1 MIFEIVKK
9 DTAPQ
14 VQATIT
20 KSYDGSVVD
29 LTGASVKLKFRAKG
43 STTTLFTLNGFNVP
57 TTNFAKGIV
66 LFLFGTN
73 NLDIAAGYYE
83 GEVEITYEN
92 GTVDTVYE
100 VLNFK
105 LRADF

>member
-1 MIFEIVKK
+1 MIFQLVKN

-29 LTGASVKLKFRAKG
+29 LTGATVRLKFRKKG
-43 STTTLFTLNGFNVP
+43 STSTLFTLTGFNVP
-57 TTNFAKGIV
+57 DTNFANGIV
-66 LFLFGTN
+66 LFLFGSS
-73 NLDIAAGYYE
+73 NLDIASGYYE
-83 GEVEITYEN
+83 GEVEITYDN
-92 GTVDTVYE
+92 GLVDTVYE
-100 VLNFK
+100 VLDFK

>member
-1 MIFEIVKK
+1 MIFQIVKN

-29 LTGASVKLKFRAKG
+29 LTGASVRLKFRAKG
-43 STTTLFTLNGFNVP
+43 SLTTLFTLTGFNVP
-57 TTNFAKGIV
+57 DTNFAKGIV
-66 LFLFGTN
+66 LFLFGSS
-73 NLDIAAGYYE
+73 NLDIDEGYYE
-83 GEVEITYEN
+83 GEVEITYDN

>member
-1 MIFEIVKK
+1 MIFQIVKN

-29 LTGASVKLKFRAKG
+29 LTGASVKLKFRKKG
-43 STTTLFTLNGFNVP
+43 STTTLFTRNGLNVP

-66 LFLFGTN
+66 LFLFGASD
-73 NLDIAAGYYE
+73 LDIDSGFYE
-83 GEVEITYEN
+83 GEVEITYAN

>member
-1 MIFEIVKK
+1 MIFQIVKN

-29 LTGASVKLKFRAKG
+29 LTGASVKLKFRKKG
-43 STTTLFTLNGFNVP
+43 STTTLFTLTGFNVP

-66 LFLFGTN
+66 LFLFGTS
-73 NLDIAAGYYE
+73 NLDIESGYYLSL
-83 GEVEITYEN
+83 IHI
-92 GTVDTVYE
+92 
-100 VLNFK
+100 
-105 LRADF
+105 

>member
-1 MIFEIVKK
+1 MIFQIVKN

-29 LTGASVKLKFRAKG
+29 LTGASVRLKFRKKG
-43 STTTLFTLNGFNVP
+43 STTTLFTLTGFNVP

-66 LFLFGTN
+66 LFLFGTS
-73 NLDIAAGYYE
+73 NLDIESGYYE
-83 GEVEITYEN
+83 GEVEITYDN

-100 VLNFK
+100 ILNFK

>member
-1 MIFEIVKK
+1 MIFQIVKN

-29 LTGASVKLKFRAKG
+29 LTGASVRLKFRKKG

-73 NLDIAAGYYE
+73 NLDIDAGYYE
-83 GEVEITYEN
+83 GEVEITYDN
-92 GTVDTVYE
+92 GSVDTVYE